1 METSRAKNWL
11 PQSAT
16 EDTTPTTSPSV
27 RPKGAQGTRAP
38 SRARP
43 PIHIITSS
51 PTLSSDSEMPTEE
64 PTEGMVPS
72 ASPIPML
79 TISPTLPPVGTA
91 KPVEMKVKRTGDR
104 INGGAPVHPRTSE
117 APTHIRPSMAHTSI
131 PSFAPVVKES
141 EMPTLSQHS
150 DRPVEASERSISARP
165 QEYMGTHA
173 PTNVHH
179 SDENTNK
186 PVERSQ
192 TEKPVESIGKEFSN
206 KPVER
211 SQTEKPAESK
221 VKEFSNKPVEATQ
234 TVPVEAIVSGP
245 GLAVD
250 NDPLI
255 PVRPS
260 LDVNSDPSVV
270 VPVLSVP
277 G

>member
-1 METSRAKNWL
+1 
-11 PQSAT
+11 
-16 EDTTPTTSPSV
+16 
-27 RPKGAQGTRAP
+27 
-38 SRARP
+38 
-43 PIHIITSS
+43 
-51 PTLSSDSEMPTEE
+51 
-64 PTEGMVPS
+64 
-72 ASPIPML
+72 
-79 TISPTLPPVGTA
+79 
-91 KPVEMKVKRTGDR
+91 
-104 INGGAPVHPRTSE
+104 
-117 APTHIRPSMAHTSI
+117 
-131 PSFAPVVKES
+131 
-141 EMPTLSQHS
+141 MPTLSQHS